1 MMIGILGTTSKA
13 TTLAKIFTRAG
24 LVTVSDPG
32 HADRAERLAAELGAG
47 AVAVTPY
54 RQAMTSDILIFAMD
68 WLDLDAALT
77 QLGPLPNR
85 IVIDAMLPEA
95 TITQNGAQTL
105 AHKLDSPHVVEAFV
119 EPLPWN
125 GVVNLCADDPDARA
139 RVTKLLREC
148 GIEARNGG
156 PLASAG
162 TNERRARAL
171 AS

>member
-1 MMIGILGTTSKA
+1 MMIGIIGTTSKA
-13 TTLAKIFTRAG
+13 TRLAKIFIRTG
-24 LVTVSDPG
+24 SVTLSDPG
-32 HADRAERLAAELGAG
+32 DSGRAERLAAELGTMA
-47 AVAVTPY
+47 ATPY
-54 RQAMTSDILIFAMD
+54 RQAMTSEVLIFAMD
-68 WLDLDAALT
+68 WRDLDAALT

-119 EPLPWN
+119 EPPPWD
-125 GVVNLCADDPDARA
+125 GIVNVCADDPDALA
-139 RVTKLLREC
+139 RVTELLREC
-148 GIEARNGG
+148 GIAARNGG

-162 TNERRARAL
+162 TNERRARSL